1 VRCWGVSTKHAP
13 SLAVA
18 FAPIE
23 AGWAGG
29 LRASGKGA
37 LICAISSL
45 RRAIQIAL
53 SLGSSGSLLARQTR
67 AHEFAKR
74 SDDHWASA
82 LQENNIAPLTIELP
96 DPLLDADAA
105 KAAAFV
111 EPEACFVLG
120 EDSGL
125 RRGGGGGEGV
135 GRAVLLALLE
145 SADAAGIGTVHR
157 PRPRRHRR
165 RPTVSRRLGGP
176 PSPGS
181 LPPRWPPGDAR
192 QLPSLQPSHVGNA
205 VSSVASRVSMPSW

>member
-1 VRCWGVSTKHAP
+1 VVCA
-13 SLAVA
+13 LQ
-18 FAPIE
+18 
-23 AGWAGG
+23 
-29 LRASGKGA
+29 SGKGA

-125 RRGGGGGEGV
+125 RRGGGGGKELDGQCCSPSWRARTRRASGPCIDRVLGDTGV
-135 GRAVLLALLE
+135 DLPFR
-145 SADAAGIGTVHR
+145 DASEDR
-157 PRPRRHRR
+157 PAQDL
-165 RPTVSRRLGGP
+165 SRRGGHQAM
-176 PSPGS
+176 PGS
-181 LPPRWPPGDAR
+181 C
-192 QLPSLQPSHVGNA
+192 PSLQPSHVGNA